1 MSLLKNNY
9 FQLNLFVKIVTY
21 KNKQINIDQNKNL
34 LQLILYNSSNLNKI
48 K

>member
-9 FQLNLFVKIVTY
+9 LQLNLFVKIVTY
-21 KNKQINIDQNKNL
+21 KNKRINIDRNENL
-34 LQLILYNSSNLNKI
+34 LQFNLNSSNLNKI